1 MPAAARGQAEQVR
14 SAVAG
19 SMEELMDQARRV
31 AEETEAIDAAFQSRV
46 RRNYEMLSEA
56 VRLMSGVA
64 APIQPLSSEPEYR
77 QRTPRAKTS
86 LPPLAE
92 ETPVET
98 KAPEPVA
105 ELAPEPEVEAAAA
118 EQAEPEPAVDEPP
131 DLTDADLLET
141 PATPLAAEEARLE
154 ATGAALRPR
163 LKLTPTATDEEFTSV
178 FGPASGKG
186 GGRGDEGWTWK
197 DLLTSIDEAD
207 DDPASLEA
215 RLTSEITGMGI
226 DPGALLPKGRI
237 DEIAAAV
244 QTGDS
249 VGARQVVRKLA
260 PAATRRIARRLSGDA
275 KLRRQ
280 VDAFLDHFET
290 QLGETMTRDPAGLAS
305 GALLGSEGGRAYL
318 LFDAA
323 LSD

>member
-1 MPAAARGQAEQVR
+1 
-14 SAVAG
+14 
-19 SMEELMDQARRV
+19 
-31 AEETEAIDAAFQSRV
+31 
-46 RRNYEMLSEA
+46 
-56 VRLMSGVA
+56 
-64 APIQPLSSEPEYR
+64 
-77 QRTPRAKTS
+77 
-86 LPPLAE
+86 
-92 ETPVET
+92 
-98 KAPEPVA
+98 
-105 ELAPEPEVEAAAA
+105 
-118 EQAEPEPAVDEPP
+118 
-131 DLTDADLLET
+131 
-141 PATPLAAEEARLE
+141 
-154 ATGAALRPR
+154 
-163 LKLTPTATDEEFTSV
+163 
-178 FGPASGKG
+178 
-186 GGRGDEGWTWK
+186 
-197 DLLTSIDEAD
+197 
-207 DDPASLEA
+207 
-215 RLTSEITGMGI
+215 MGI

-244 QTGDS
+244 QTGDA